1 MKFFDVR
8 TNDDKLCFCHQ
19 SGHDSP
25 GVTHACVCSPSG
37 LVYDS
42 LMQKHQCMC
51 GNTNSHPEHAGRI
64 QSIWSR
70 LQETGLR
77 AQCEVRCSTWN
88 HLHAAAN
95 SHSMRYEFVCVRVCS
110 ASVGGKPLWR
120 SCRRFTLKPTSCCM
134 EPILSDRNSIV
145 RCCCFSRQRRC

>member
-1 MKFFDVR
+1 M
-8 TNDDKLCFCHQ
+8 
-19 SGHDSP
+19 
-25 GVTHACVCSPSG
+25 CVCVVSG

-77 AQCEVRCSTWN
+77 AQCEVRYKSEN
-88 HLHAAAN
+88 A
-95 SHSMRYEFVCVRVCS
+95 SHQVVNGV
-110 ASVGGKPLWR
+110 
-120 SCRRFTLKPTSCCM
+120 
-134 EPILSDRNSIV
+134 
-145 RCCCFSRQRRC
+145 

>member
-1 MKFFDVR
+1 MF
-8 TNDDKLCFCHQ
+8 LCVSQ
-19 SGHDSP
+19 
-25 GVTHACVCSPSG
+25 G

-77 AQCEVRCSTWN
+77 AQCEVGLQKIEISTIHQPLRKVVN
-88 HLHAAAN
+88 RLCELN
-95 SHSMRYEFVCVRVCS
+95 PSVCLSVCS
-110 ASVGGKPLWR
+110 ASVGGRPLWK
-120 SCRRFTLKPTSCCM
+120 SCRQFTLKPTSCCM
-134 EPILSDRNSIV
+134 EPTHSDRNLIV
-145 RCCCFSRQRRC
+145 SLYTHTHLFSYLSEDVSLT

>member
-1 MKFFDVR
+1 MTLLCQSSGFWQIFL
-8 TNDDKLCFCHQ
+8 THLMLCHSLNLLSKLC
-19 SGHDSP
+19 
-25 GVTHACVCSPSG
+25 PSG

-77 AQCEVRCSTWN
+77 AQCEVCSFFI
-88 HLHAAAN
+88 HL
-95 SHSMRYEFVCVRVCS
+95 
-110 ASVGGKPLWR
+110 
-120 SCRRFTLKPTSCCM
+120 
-134 EPILSDRNSIV
+134 LSRLL
-145 RCCCFSRQRRC
+145 